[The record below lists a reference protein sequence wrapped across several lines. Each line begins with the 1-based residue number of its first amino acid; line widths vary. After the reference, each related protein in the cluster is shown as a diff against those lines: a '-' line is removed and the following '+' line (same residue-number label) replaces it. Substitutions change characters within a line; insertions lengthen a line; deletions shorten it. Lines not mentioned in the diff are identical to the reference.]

1 MMKKI
6 RKSQAD
12 NTPATTIGSKSYM
25 CK

>member
-1 MMKKI
+1 MKKI